1 MFLQDCDAF
10 VVVREPME
18 RMLSEF
24 NWLKTFGVDE
34 TVRPKIV
41 ESASVC
47 WSLVDVMNF
56 NIEIQ
61 VTLEVGVECKESL
74 LLFAF

>member
-1 MFLQDCDAF
+1 
-10 VVVREPME
+10 ME

-41 ESASVC
+41 ESASVG

-56 NIEIQ
+56 NMEIQ
-61 VTLEVGVECKESL
+61 ATLEDGVE
-74 LLFAF
+74 FF